1 MASKFII
8 LSAPSGSGKST
19 LVSYLLQKIDS
30 LSFSVSSTT
39 RKRRKTEQHGIH
51 YYFITKNEFDNHINK
66 NDFIEWEQVYNNDF
80 KGTLKSEIKRLTDKN
95 KNVIFDVDV
104 IGGLNLKKYFGK
116 DALSIYIDV
125 PNLKSLEDRLNL
137 RGTDLQENIKER
149 LNKAKIEASQKNKF
163 DVVIMNENIDSA
175 CEKIS
180 STVNKFLSK

>member
-1 MASKFII
+1 M
-8 LSAPSGSGKST
+8 
-19 LVSYLLQKIDS
+19 
-30 LSFSVSSTT
+30 FSVDM
-39 RKRRKTEQHGIH
+39 KIAGFDDEL
-51 YYFITKNEFDNHINK
+51 NEAI
-66 NDFIEWEQVYNNDF
+66 
-80 KGTLKSEIKRLTDKN
+80 KSEIKRLTDKN
-95 KNVIFDVDV
+95 INVIFDVDV

-137 RGTDLQENIKER
+137 RGTDLQEKIKER